1 MGTWLQEAPVG
12 MQKTFLVFVLSPCAQ
27 MSVLGFEIIRLN
39 LKKKKVISLIQ
50 EVLKISSLRVSA
62 CG

>member
-1 MGTWLQEAPVG
+1 MGTRLQEAPVG
-12 MQKTFLVFVLSPCAQ
+12 MQKTFLVFVLFPCAQ
-27 MSVLGFEIIRLN
+27 LSDLGFEIIRLN

-50 EVLKISSLRVSA
+50 EVLKISSLRVST